1 MISSSWRLPAS
12 PWAFSRHLGVVSPL
26 EMDSYGTNGIYLTYM
41 KTIQNQPFMKV
52 NMQKNNMDPMGL
64 VFANFQ

>member
-1 MISSSWRLPAS
+1 M
-12 PWAFSRHLGVVSPL
+12 VSPL